1 MLQSCCLFSQINDS
15 NKDSIQGI
23 VDIRK
28 LDEVVVI
35 AGRDVGKTG
44 TITSIKK
51 NKAFVTGINIV
62 KKHTKP
68 NPQLGITGGIVE
80 QESPIDIQPNEDGS
94 VDINFDPS
102 VGSQEQGEDHFANL
116 AELLPD
122 SFGPEN
128 L

>member
-1 MLQSCCLFSQINDS
+1 MKS
-15 NKDSIQGI
+15 NVRTRLKTG
-23 VDIRK
+23 
-28 LDEVVVI
+28 DEVVVI

-80 QESPIDIQPNEDGS
+80 QESPIDLSNIQIWDSKTKKGS
-94 VDINFDPS
+94 RISMKIDERAVKY
-102 VGSQEQGEDHFANL
+102 HFFL
-116 AELLPD
+116 ELIVFLLHAKSTD
-122 SFGPEN
+122 FCLFLKSEVI
-128 L
+128 